1 MNWFFLVSGVLAIVL
16 SMMILVLSQRKTT
29 PNQWLSRLAIAA
41 AVAWAITIMALCGII
56 VMIINGV
63 SRI

>member
-16 SMMILVLSQRKTT
+16 SVIILVLSQRKTT
-29 PNQWLSRLAIAA
+29 PDRWLHRLAIAA
-41 AVAWAITIMALCGII
+41 AVAWAFTIMALCVLII
-56 VMIINGV
+56 TITNGL